1 MRATTPLRAELRA
14 PNPVKKTSPL
24 TICLA
29 ILVVALPLGWGL
41 YRSIKNSM
49 PLFTAA
55 NAPAAASPAPAT
67 PPSK

>member
-1 MRATTPLRAELRA
+1 
-14 PNPVKKTSPL
+14 VKKTSPL

-49 PLFTAA
+49 PLFAA
-55 NAPAAASPAPAT
+55 TNAPATASPAPAT